1 MCLGIVGQIVDLAAS
16 HPHLAQ
22 VDVAG
27 LVREINIAI
36 LADQNL
42 VVGDYI
48 LIHAGFAMEKIDE
61 QCAREQTAALK
72 DYTGNS
78 DDPPAPLMD
87 EDDEEPK

>member
-1 MCLGIVGQIVDLAAS
+1 MCLGIVGKIVDMSSS
-16 HPHLAQ
+16 HPHLAR

-27 LVREINIAI
+27 LVRDINIAI

-42 VVGDYI
+42 QAGDYI

-61 QCAREQTAALK
+61 HCALEQIAALK

-78 DDPPAPLMD
+78 DDPPAPRF
-87 EDDEEPK
+87 DDEEPK

>member
-1 MCLGIVGQIVDLAAS
+1 MCLGIVGQIVELS
-16 HPHLAQ
+16 SGHPHLAR

-27 LVREINIAI
+27 LVRDINIAI
-36 LADQNL
+36 LAEENL
-42 VVGDYI
+42 QPGDFI

-78 DDPPAPLMD
+78 DDPPAPLRDD
-87 EDDEEPK
+87 EDAA